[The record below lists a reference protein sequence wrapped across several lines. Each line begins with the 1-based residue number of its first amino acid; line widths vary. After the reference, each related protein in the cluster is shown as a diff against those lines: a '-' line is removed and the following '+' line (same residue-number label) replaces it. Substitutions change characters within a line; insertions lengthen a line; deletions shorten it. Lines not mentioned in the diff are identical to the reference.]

1 MWTAALKSAT
11 GLPNASNAAT
21 TTGGRIMLSVITS
34 LGCAAKPSW
43 VGGPGTTSNA
53 ALVAAGSPST
63 AAARAYP
70 LPDRSMC
77 RSVNVATPFT
87 AGTLRRPLSDAPPGL

>member
-1 MWTAALKSAT
+1 MWTAALNPGT

-21 TTGGRIMLSVITS
+21 TTGGRITLSVITS

-43 VGGPGTTSNA
+43 VGGPGTTSNP
-53 ALVAAGSPST
+53 ALVAAGSRST

-70 LPDRSMC
+70 LPDRSLG
-77 RSVNVATPFT
+77 RSVNGATPFT
-87 AGTLRRPLSDAPPGL
+87 TGTVLRPLSDTPPER

>member
-21 TTGGRIMLSVITS
+21 TTGGRITLSVITS